1 MSNKRKRPSGSR
13 PSGSNPASSRSSSSA
28 GKRTTSSGGRRT
40 TGGGSV
46 RRVDPK
52 QRRSSATSRQRERP
66 PPRARLAAPV
76 DAPSA
81 GYSLGRGLLTTL
93 SSPALI
99 AVTFITALLIW
110 GALAAI
116 GWPPQPIVM
125 NEALSLAPIHT
136 TIDLFFL
143 LAVGPTLGG
152 IAPGLIGFGFL
163 VLIHTV
169 FVALAVSLSRSAQD
183 HVPTR
188 EAMHAAVGLLR
199 SRFLSILIVELG
211 YISVSILIIFLVQ
224 ILGTIAFVIGLMVT
238 LYFSVFV
245 PAAVILGG
253 MAPREGL
260 RASMALARM
269 TGTLHGL
276 LVGGY
281 VLFVLLMFFSPG
293 RAGVAT
299 PTIPVWAFALLA
311 GLIHVVFLSTFV
323 HRWRV
328 LSPALSPEP
337 AAKGRRE
344 PIEAE

>member
-13 PSGSNPASSRSSSSA
+13 GTGARTGSGSRPASG
-28 GKRTTSSGGRRT
+28 GKRTLADPKGSSR
-40 TGGGSV
+40 GSV
-46 RRVDPK
+46 RRADPG
-52 QRRSSATSRQRERP
+52 RRQSSASSGRRQRP
-66 PPRARLAAPV
+66 AARARPAAPS

-81 GYSLGRGLLTTL
+81 GYSLARGLLTTL
-93 SSPALI
+93 SSPAL
-99 AVTFITALLIW
+99 VVLSFVTALVIW
-110 GALAAI
+110 GVLAAI

-163 VLIHTV
+163 VLVHTV
-169 FVALAVSLSRSAQD
+169 FVTLAVSLARSAQD

-188 EAMHAAVGLLR
+188 PALGAALATLR
-199 SRFLSILIVELG
+199 RRFLNVLIVELG

-224 ILGTIAFVIGLMVT
+224 ILGTIAFVVGLMGV

-245 PAAVILGG
+245 PPAVILDDL
-253 MAPREGL
+253 APREAL

-269 TGTLHGL
+269 TGTRNSV
-276 LVGGY
+276 LVAGY

-299 PTIPVWAFALLA
+299 PTIQVWALALLA
-311 GLIHVVFLSTFV
+311 GLIHIVFLSTFA

-328 LSPALSPEP
+328 LRPALSPEP
-337 AAKGRRE
+337 ASKGRRE
-344 PIEAE
+344 SAEAE

>member
-1 MSNKRKRPSGSR
+1 VSNKRKRASGSR
-13 PSGSNPASSRSSSSA
+13 PPGSNQAGSRSSSGG

-40 TGGGSV
+40 AAGGSV
-46 RRVDPK
+46 RRVDPN
-52 QRRSSATSRQRERP
+52 QRRPAASSRRERP
-66 PPRARLAAPV
+66 APRPRLAAPD

-81 GYSLGRGLLTTL
+81 GYSLARGLLTTL
-93 SSPALI
+93 SSPAL
-99 AVTFITALLIW
+99 VVLTFLAALLIW

-152 IAPGLIGFGFL
+152 IAPALIGFVSL
-163 VLIHTV
+163 VLIHTL
-169 FVALAVSLSRSAQD
+169 FVTLAVSLSRSAQD

-188 EAMHAAVGLLR
+188 RAVDDALALLR
-199 SRFLSILIVELG
+199 SRFLRVLIVELG

-245 PAAVILGG
+245 PPAVILDG
-253 MAPREGL
+253 MAPRDGL
-260 RASMALARM
+260 RASLALARM

-299 PTIPVWAFALLA
+299 PTIQVWAFALLA
-311 GLIHVVFLSTFV
+311 GLVHVVFLSAFV

-337 AAKGRRE
+337 ATKGRRE
-344 PIEAE
+344 PAAAE

>member
-1 MSNKRKRPSGSR
+1 VSNKRKRQSGSR
-13 PSGSNPASSRSSSSA
+13 GTGSRSGAGSRPTSG
-28 GKRTTSSGGRRT
+28 GKRTLADGRTSTR
-40 TGGGSV
+40 GGSA

-52 QRRSSATSRQRERP
+52 ERSSASRRERP
-66 PPRARLAAPV
+66 APRARLAAPD
-76 DAPSA
+76 DAPSVA
-81 GYSLGRGLLTTL
+81 YSLARGLLTTL
-93 SSPALI
+93 SSPALVVLSF
-99 AVTFITALLIW
+99 ATALLIW
-110 GALAAI
+110 GGLAAI

-125 NEALSLAPIHT
+125 NEALALAPIHT

-152 IAPGLIGFGFL
+152 IAPGLIGFVFL
-163 VLIHTV
+163 ILLNTV
-169 FVALAVSLSRSAQD
+169 FLTLAVSLSRSAQD

-188 EAMHAAVGLLR
+188 EAVDAAWARLR
-199 SRFLSILIVELG
+199 TRFLSVLIVELG

-224 ILGTIAFVIGLMVT
+224 ILGTIAFVIGLMAT

-245 PAAVILGG
+245 PPAVILDGI
-253 MAPREGL
+253 APRDAL

-269 TGTLHGL
+269 TGTKQGL

-299 PTIPVWAFALLA
+299 PAIPVWAFALLA
-311 GLIHVVFLSTFV
+311 GLIHVVALSTFV

-328 LSPALSPEP
+328 LSPGLSPEP
-337 AAKGRRE
+337 ASKGRRVDDG
-344 PIEAE
+344 AE

>member
-1 MSNKRKRPSGSR
+1 VSNKRNRRSGSPNTGSRSGSGSR
-13 PSGSNPASSRSSSSA
+13 PSSG
-28 GKRTTSSGGRRT
+28 GKRTLADAKSSS
-40 TGGGSV
+40 GGSV

-52 QRRSSATSRQRERP
+52 QRRPPASSGRRERP
-66 PPRARLAAPV
+66 PRRARLAAPQ

-81 GYSLGRGLLTTL
+81 AYSLARGLLTTL

-99 AVTFITALLIW
+99 ALSFATALLIW
-110 GALAAI
+110 GVLAAI

-152 IAPGLIGFGFL
+152 IAPGLIGFVFL
-163 VLIHTV
+163 VMLHTV
-169 FVALAVSLSRSAQD
+169 FVTFAVSLSLSAQD
-183 HVPTR
+183 HVGTR
-188 EAMHAAVGLLR
+188 EAVNTAWARLR
-199 SRFLSILIVELG
+199 SRFLSVLIVELG
-211 YISVSILIIFLVQ
+211 YISVSILIVFLVQ
-224 ILGTIAFVIGLMVT
+224 ILGTIAFVIGLMAV

-245 PAAVILGG
+245 PPAVILDGI
-253 MAPREGL
+253 APREAL

-269 TGTLHGL
+269 TGTRQGV

-299 PTIPVWAFALLA
+299 PSIQVWAFALLA
-311 GLIHVVFLSTFV
+311 GLIHVVAVSTFV

-337 AAKGRRE
+337 LRGRRNDE
-344 PIEAE
+344 GPE

>member
-1 MSNKRKRPSGSR
+1 VSNKRKRTSGSR
-13 PSGSNPASSRSSSSA
+13 PSGSRTTSGGAR
-28 GKRTTSSGGRRT
+28 RTTSSGARRT
-40 TGGGSV
+40 AGSGSV
-46 RRVDPK
+46 RRADPD
-52 QRRSSATSRQRERP
+52 RRRTSARSQARPRSASRQ
-66 PPRARLAAPV
+66 RLAAPD

-81 GYSLGRGLLTTL
+81 AYSLARGLLTTL

-99 AVTFITALLIW
+99 VLSFAAALLTW
-110 GALAAI
+110 GVLALI

-152 IAPGLIGFGFL
+152 IAPGLIGFVFL
-163 VLIHTV
+163 ILLHTV
-169 FVALAVSLSRSAQD
+169 FVTVAVSLSLSAQD
-183 HVPTR
+183 HVGTR
-188 EAMHAAVGLLR
+188 EAVDAAWARLR
-199 SRFLSILIVELG
+199 SRFLSVLIVELG

-224 ILGTIAFVIGLMVT
+224 ILGTIAFVIGLMAT

-245 PAAVILGG
+245 PPAVILDGI
-253 MAPREGL
+253 APREAL

-269 TGTLHGL
+269 TGTRQGL

-299 PTIPVWAFALLA
+299 PTIQVWAFALLA
-311 GLIHVVFLSTFV
+311 GLIHVVALSTFV

-328 LSPALSPEP
+328 LSPALSPESSSR
-337 AAKGRRE
+337 GRGDTDGPE
-344 PIEAE
+344 